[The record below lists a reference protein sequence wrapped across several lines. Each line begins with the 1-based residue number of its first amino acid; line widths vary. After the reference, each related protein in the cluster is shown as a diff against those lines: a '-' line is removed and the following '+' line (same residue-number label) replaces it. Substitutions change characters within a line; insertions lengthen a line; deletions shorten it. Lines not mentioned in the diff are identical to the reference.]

1 MPTPN
6 RSPYDTALLLSLLLK
21 RSEKP
26 RARVSELT
34 MKKLGGRALLRESF
48 LGYLKYELEEL
59 SVVMS
64 RLKRGGFALVDVSS
78 LEGAPAI
85 MAKNLLSDTLR
96 GLKSGAITI
105 ADIEDELSIDPPPSD
120 EDE

>member
-1 MPTPN
+1 MATPN
-6 RSPYDTALLLSLLLK
+6 RSPYDTALLLGLLLK

-34 MKKLGGRALLRESF
+34 MKKLSGRALLRESF

-64 RLKRGGFALVDVSS
+64 RLKRGGFALMDVSS
-78 LEGAPAI
+78 LEGAPAVT
-85 MAKNLLSDTLR
+85 AKVLLSDTLR
-96 GLKSGAITI
+96 GLKSGSITI
-105 ADIEDELSIDPPPSD
+105 ADIEDELSIDPPPFD

>member
-1 MPTPN
+1 MASPN
-6 RSPYDTALLLSLLLK
+6 RSPYETALLLGLLLK

-48 LGYLKYELEEL
+48 LAYLKYELEEL
-59 SVVMS
+59 SIVMS

-78 LEGAPAI
+78 LEGSPAI
-85 MAKNLLSDTLR
+85 TAKNFLSETLR
-96 GLKSGAITI
+96 ELKSGVITI
-105 ADIEDELSIDPPPSD
+105 ADIEDELSIDAPPSD